1 MQPGRRAVV
10 AALLT
15 LGVFLAVSEPRA
27 VRYRCQYLK
36 THNRS
41 GIVCTPVDGPGLLGG
56 PKPKTFTAPEAFN
69 GNFIRH
75 RESACGNLQRLAEQ
89 LKDFQHG
96 SWKYCDPTLCLRE
109 ARSLNKLA
117 LLFSVLPKSPHCSK
131 NTVNTDCARCF
142 GRCWLMYGYP
152 SISNEGVC
160 QGKSYPCDP
169 TSCGIHVFCGGYKFT
184 DDDEKKPPKP
194 VV

>member
-15 LGVFLAVSEPRA
+15 LGVFMVVSEPRA

-89 LKDFQHG
+89 LKDFHHG

-109 ARSLNKLA
+109 VSY
-117 LLFSVLPKSPHCSK
+117 
-131 NTVNTDCARCF
+131 T
-142 GRCWLMYGYP
+142 
-152 SISNEGVC
+152 SN
-160 QGKSYPCDP
+160 SA
-169 TSCGIHVFCGGYKFT
+169 
-184 DDDEKKPPKP
+184 
-194 VV
+194 